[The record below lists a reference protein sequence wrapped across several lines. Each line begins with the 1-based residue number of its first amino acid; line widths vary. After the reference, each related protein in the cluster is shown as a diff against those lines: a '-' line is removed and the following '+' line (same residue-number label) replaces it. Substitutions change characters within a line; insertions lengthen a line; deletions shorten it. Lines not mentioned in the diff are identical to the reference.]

1 VEYDRDHPGEARLFT
16 EISFHETPK
25 NGEPAMRAQVQR
37 LHLRLFGRRV
47 ASDGPEV
54 EANLELWEDLY
65 DVSLTV
71 EDAWAGVLTVLLR
84 DPDFLF
90 Y

>member
-1 VEYDRDHPGEARLFT
+1 
-16 EISFHETPK
+16 
-25 NGEPAMRAQVQR
+25 MRAQVQR